1 MSQLKLFYL
10 SAEITP
16 FCETYPLANFS
27 RKFTNHLNLK
37 SDIDIRVSQPKYG
50 FISERKYILRE
61 VIRLKDLPIT
71 FNNENHIINIK
82 SAFIPETRV
91 QVYFMENNLFYKE
104 MPELIYKA
112 RNGRVFSDLDLR
124 FAFFNKAALENLQS
138 LFWKPDII
146 LCNDWQ
152 VSLIPS
158 LLKQQFINKEFY
170 SGMKSVYIIH
180 SINNYRKF
188 SNSIYDILEINASVT
203 DKQIDNHIQAMENA
217 DLTILLNYESEQ
229 LMSKLKKQN
238 SLLQKFESTNH
249 LVIDVPK
256 NTNADGWK
264 QIANTIESACS
275 NL

>member
-1 MSQLKLFYL
+1 MAQLKLFYL
-10 SAEITP
+10 AAEIAP

-71 FNNENHIINIK
+71 FNKENHIINIK
-82 SAFIPETRV
+82 SAFIPDTRV
-91 QVYFMENNLFYKE
+91 QVYFMENNLLYKE
-104 MPELIYKA
+104 MSDLIYKA

-124 FAFFNKAALENLQS
+124 FAFFNKAVLESLKS
-138 LFWKPDII
+138 LFWRPDII

-152 VSLIPS
+152 ASLIPS
-158 LLKQQFINKEFY
+158 LLKQKFLKKEFY
-170 SGMKSVYIIH
+170 SDIKSVYMIH
-180 SINNYRKF
+180 SVNNYRKF
-188 SNSIYDILEINASVT
+188 SNSIYDILEINASVK
-203 DKQIDNHIQAMENA
+203 DKQLDNHIQAIENA

-238 SLLQKFESTNH
+238 SLLKKFESSNH
-249 LVIDVPK
+249 LVIDIPK
-256 NTNADGWK
+256 NTNTDDWK
-264 QIANTIESACS
+264 EIANTIESACS